1 MCSSDL
7 GPNGLAPANFL
18 ADNLRKLG
26 LPLRRFKTGTPA
38 RALGSSLDYSKMEV
52 QHGDENIVP
61 FSFMNDHIEK
71 EQIDCWLTYTNEKTH
86 QIIRDNLHRSA
97 LYGGFIEG
105 IGPRYCPS
113 IKDKINR
120 FQDKKRHQLFV
131 EPEGITTDEVYLQ
144 GMSTSMPQDIQM
156 MFYRSIPGLE
166 NMRMVRCGY
175 AIEYD
180 CIDPQALKAL
190 F

>member
-1 MCSSDL
+1 MRNEARSFHFDKVFE
-7 GPNGLAPANFL
+7 GPVGPAPSGCGDGRGALLAAHGLL
-18 ADNLRKLG
+18 
-26 LPLRRFKTGTPA
+26 A
-38 RALGSSLDYSKMEV
+38 RAAPGSMDRRRHDAGPEA
-52 QHGDENIVP
+52 GGGG
-61 FSFMNDHIEK
+61 
-71 EQIDCWLTYTNEKTH
+71 QIDCWLTYTNEKTH

-113 IKDKINR
+113 IEDKINR

-166 NMRMVRCGY
+166 NM
-175 AIEYD
+175 
-180 CIDPQALKAL
+180 
-190 F
+190 